1 MGKALLAKKH
11 TKQRIWK
18 SIMNQ
23 KYGKIQCT
31 ESRYLFNETQFLREN
46 KNLDGYFW
54 KQMVG
59 YAKDL
64 ETRAAKIEQRLN
76 SDFVLADWTFES
88 QAREWQ
94 NSLKSM
100 TIKLEKHESSQV
112 TVLRDKLVKFYV
124 SN

>member
-18 SIMNQ
+18 NIMSH

-31 ESRYLFNETQFLREN
+31 ESRHLFNETQFLREN
-46 KNLDGYFW
+46 KNLEGYFW

-88 QAREWQ
+88 SAREWQ

-100 TIKLEKHESSQV
+100 TIKLEKHESGNV